1 MMHRST
7 PLLTKQHMPL
17 ADDCLLSSIQSYNNM
32 VILDSSVQD
41 GIQGNKDIKILFAL
55 WCFQFEFLKV
65 SVLLII

>member
-7 PLLTKQHMPL
+7 PLLTNQRMPL
-17 ADDCLLSSIQSYNNM
+17 ADDCLLSSIQSYDNM
-32 VILDSSVQD
+32 VILDSSAQD
-41 GIQGNKDIKILFAL
+41 GIQGNKDIKM